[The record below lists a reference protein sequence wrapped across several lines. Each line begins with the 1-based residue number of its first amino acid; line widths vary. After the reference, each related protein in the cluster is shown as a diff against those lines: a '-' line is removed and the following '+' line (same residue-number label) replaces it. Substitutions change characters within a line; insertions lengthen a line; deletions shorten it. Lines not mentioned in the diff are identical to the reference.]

1 MDRNTSSNAL
11 KVIGIILILAGL
23 ITALV
28 GIHKVNEAK
37 EMLSALDDGA
47 RLFGYSDGY
56 HSGVNAWEEH
66 SEAGKKTETV
76 GFVISGIGLVFFLVG
91 ITQSNADVRAENA
104 AKKKEASKSGEKS
117 IKERIKEL
125 NNLHENGLLTD
136 DEYTKKKQDIIKE
149 L

>member
-47 RLFGYSDGY
+47 RLFGP
-56 HSGVNAWEEH
+56 VCKN
-66 SEAGKKTETV
+66 
-76 GFVISGIGLVFFLVG
+76 
-91 ITQSNADVRAENA
+91 
-104 AKKKEASKSGEKS
+104 KS
-117 IKERIKEL
+117 
-125 NNLHENGLLTD
+125 
-136 DEYTKKKQDIIKE
+136 
-149 L
+149 